1 MLHRNRFGFIA
12 TSTGGGGGVDL
23 PLSDVDILLADDADA
38 TKQARFEL
46 SSIST
51 GTTRTY
57 TLPNSN
63 GTLSLEG
70 HTHSISNVTDLQT
83 TLDGKASTSHSH
95 SYSLTNVEHFDDFV
109 NTVVRT
115 SATTVTSADA
125 WYRSVSGTGAIVT
138 YDQVDSG
145 VTATKT
151 DPAHG
156 VALFDT
162 GTATGRANIGN
173 APFRMYGTWTNYS
186 VVTYEARF
194 LLKQLSDDTNRFT
207 VGFGFANTINGTGST
222 KQVSLLYTDNVNS
235 GQLVIRLRNDGSVTD
250 FNTTH
255 SALAANTWYKLKIEI
270 DWGTHVKVWLDGN
283 LIGTQTTMTNEP
295 APATSDVLLP
305 RAIIEQSAG
314 TTSCKMYVD
323 YIYLNYTFGTART

>member
-12 TSTGGGGGVDL
+12 TSTGGSGGVDL

-70 HTHSISNVTDLQT
+70 HTHAISDVTNLQT

-125 WYRSVSGTGAIVT
+125 WYRSVSGTGATVT

-145 VTATKT
+145 VTATKI

-156 VALFDT
+156 IAHLTT
-162 GTATGRANIGN
+162 GTTTGSARLGCP
-173 APFRMYGTWTNYS
+173 PFRMYGTWTNYS

-194 LLKQLSDDTNRFT
+194 LLKQLSDGTNRFSF
-207 VGFGFANTINGTGST
+207 GFGFSNVINGFTST
-222 KQVSLLYTDNVNS
+222 KQVTLMYTDDANS
-235 GQLVIRLRNDGSVTD
+235 GQLVLRLKNSINTTD
-250 FNTTH
+250 YNTTH
-255 SALAANTWYKLKIEI
+255 SALVADTWYKIKIEI
-270 DWGTHVKVWLDGN
+270 DWGTHVKVWLDGS
-283 LIGTQTTMTNEP
+283 LIGTQTDMSNEP
-295 APATSDVLLP
+295 APETSEVLLP
-305 RAIIEQSAG
+305 RALIEQSVG
-314 TTSCKMYVD
+314 TTPCIVHID